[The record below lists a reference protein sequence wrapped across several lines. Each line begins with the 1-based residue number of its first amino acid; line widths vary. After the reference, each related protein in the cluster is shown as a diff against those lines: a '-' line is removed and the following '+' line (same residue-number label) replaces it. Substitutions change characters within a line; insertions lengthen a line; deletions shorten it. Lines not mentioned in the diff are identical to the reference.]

1 MMTLQQAIEKCHDV
15 ATIQHTF
22 NKEEQQKC
30 SEEHEQLAAWL
41 TKLQGFED
49 ATPITETWLNANFQL
64 TCGLWVVYSPSND
77 GDVTIF
83 HRHRTYTISF
93 NYVNAAE
100 ITTIGQL
107 RMFLTIVGFGDFAQ
121 QLK

>member
-1 MMTLQQAIEKCHDV
+1 MMTLQQAIEHCRDV
-15 ATIQHTF
+15 ANIQHTC
-22 NKEEQQKC
+22 NKEEQRKC

-49 ATPITETWLNANFQL
+49 KTPITQTWLNANFQL
-64 TCGLWVVYSPSND
+64 SWGKWIVYPSND
-77 GDVTIF
+77 GDVSIF
-83 HRHRTYTISF
+83 HRGRMYYISF
-93 NYVNAAE
+93 NYENAAA

-107 RMFLTIVGFGDFAQ
+107 RMFLTIFGFGDFAQ

>member
-1 MMTLQQAIEKCHDV
+1 MMTLQQAIEHCHDV
-15 ATIQHTF
+15 ANIQHTC
-22 NKEEQQKC
+22 NKEEQRKC

-64 TCGLWVVYSPSND
+64 ISGQWVVYSPSND

-83 HRHRTYTISF
+83 HRYRTYTISF
-93 NYVNAAE
+93 NYANAAE
-100 ITTIGQL
+100 IGTIGQL
-107 RMFLTIVGFGDFAQ
+107 RLFLTLCGFGDFAQ